1 MNSSKAAAI
10 SQKHAMNSSK
20 AAAISQKHAMNS
32 RKTAAA
38 VAQRCYGMGGQNGT
52 ERN

>member
-20 AAAISQKHAMNS
+20 VATISQKRAMNS
-32 RKTAAA
+32 SKATA
-38 VAQRCYGMGGQNGT
+38 NH
-52 ERN
+52 RNMQ